1 MTLTEKLLWKL
12 YAGVLGALTTLVA
25 QRLVT
30 KVWEASTGEPV
41 PDVNDPETPMARAF
55 IWAAASGLGVG
66 LSQIVINRFMQRR
79 WVTTFAHQG
88 PTKLRN
94 ILDL

>member
-1 MTLTEKLLWKL
+1 MALTEKLMWKL

-25 QRLVT
+25 QKLVT

-41 PDVNDPETPMARAF
+41 PDINDPETPMARAS
-55 IWAAASGLGVG
+55 ASGLGVG
-66 LSQIVINRFMQRR
+66 MSQIVINRFIQRR

-88 PTKLRN
+88 PSKLRN
-94 ILDL
+94 KLDL